1 MLGKRLR
8 AMISS
13 MLTIGAG
20 TQVVEDPRLVRK
32 APVNRADRRLVEKMR
47 SNDKERDLAF
57 EAKRRIQK
65 AEEKR
70 KRKQE
75 KLKKLSQR

>member
-1 MLGKRLR
+1 MLALIL
-8 AMISS
+8 AQ
-13 MLTIGAG
+13 GASHPC
-20 TQVVEDPRLVRK
+20 TFEPCLVRK